1 MDSTLKKVS
10 YSVFLDPTQNESD
23 YFAYKIMQK
32 WAKQQKQFAQD
43 PSAAVQLHNQIHI
56 HKDIYL
62 SGLYL
67 HQLKPELAKAL
78 ASGLSKD
85 TINNKTLNSLL
96 EAHQVIER
104 PSPSNVSID
113 TGDSNR
119 LAMVIE
125 KLDSFCT
132 ANSNV
137 SSQPQFDGRGFIQ
150 TVADS
155 IAPQQLAMEAELS
168 ALRSLVEQQTQLIET
183 LIAESKNTVINE
195 QMASVTE
202 IKPSS
207 GVSERMSN
215 VQKVKKK
222 GIF

>member
-67 HQLKPELAKAL
+67 HQLKPELAKSL

-85 TINNKTLNSLL
+85 TINNKTLNSIL
-96 EAHQVIER
+96 EAHQVIEHPC
-104 PSPSNVSID
+104 PSSASVD
-113 TGDSNR
+113 TGDTDR
-119 LAMVIE
+119 LAMAIE

-132 ANSNV
+132 ANSNI
-137 SSQPQFDGRGFIQ
+137 SSQPQFVGQGFIQ

-155 IAPQQLAMEAELS
+155 IAPQQVAMEAELS

-183 LIAESKNTVINE
+183 LIAESKITVTTE
-195 QMASVTE
+195 QTASVTE
-202 IKPSS
+202 IKPSP
-207 GVSERMSN
+207 GVNERMSN
-215 VQKVKKK
+215 VKKVKKK